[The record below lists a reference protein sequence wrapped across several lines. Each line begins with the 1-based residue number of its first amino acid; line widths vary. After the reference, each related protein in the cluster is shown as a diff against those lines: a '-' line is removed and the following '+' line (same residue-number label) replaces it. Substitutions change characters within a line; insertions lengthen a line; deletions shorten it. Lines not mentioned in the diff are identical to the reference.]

1 MSGPA
6 LFPDSIPDLME
17 LNSEILREE
26 VEVARWD
33 LGNKER
39 AMEAVAMA
47 AAQLPLSA
55 AQQVDN
61 RRRRYQP
68 KSEERPPYRPL
79 MGQRELFRLL
89 LLDVLDEFGAEDE
102 AAGILPTADGQIRAY
117 VRQIVKPALN
127 HKAFYAAVGMAHVLC
142 DYSAQQTL
150 DMYHLGTES
159 RPNLKNWAAC
169 SRARGKFLNGFVEQF
184 GKRVHL
190 RKEGGVNQVNWRP
203 PTAREAELLKRSLQV
218 FVPPVSDLPR
228 TTPANGF
235 LCRMLPFL
243 EESQTEMNLIQPF
256 LDPDQFAQLAARITG
271 AKTAAAAFDD
281 HIRVL
286 DLPAPADPDSGSRD
300 PEDAVLT
307 DADLAHLR
315 DLIRKYR
322 YLTRRRAPGSICIR
336 VDGVDRAVIDELHPT
351 CDLVLEEGASILK
364 VVIRGDAE
372 SFTLATHVLT
382 YDSPRMESWRVDVPG
397 RDNVSFTFEY
407 GDDEC
412 VSASIR
418 LGSEPVDSAYLIER
432 HEDPTEIEVIGDSP
446 RSYVI
451 DVSDGQWITRGVYET
466 GKISTN
472 SWFQCF
478 SSLLSEL
485 RQHWLDQTC
494 FEDQERES
502 KHQSVSTLDVLL
514 RLGRDARMPRKLSR
528 ADTVIVIDRLSTRQA
543 VVFDRFLTRAR
554 SHELELQ
561 QIPSVHEPHE
571 SVSRWSGRLAVASVL
586 CEATGLWFF
595 GDLAKTLGGAAA
607 GLSVTIPGLAALVAA
622 NSWWKFGW
630 SGRLYREYYEAEHFI
645 GLLREDLNREDITES
660 PRTRVATDWR
670 AFPLARTLA
679 TLLAPGLPQHVVNV
693 SRVAGTRTADD
704 AASWTVNSIRE
715 EDLVSIIRELGEER
729 RARKI
734 ARAVVR
740 ARPIESMN
748 DLVALLGK
756 VLKLPATV
764 VNALEDCIT
773 GRPIHARHSASN
785 RDGDTPA

>member
-68 KSEERPPYRPL
+68 KPEERPPYRPL
-79 MGQRELFRLL
+79 MGRRELFRLL

-102 AAGILPTADGQIRAY
+102 AAGLLPTADGQIRSY
-117 VRQIVKPALN
+117 IRQIVKPALN
-127 HKAFYAAVGMAHVLC
+127 HKAFYAGVGMAHVLC

-169 SRARGKFLNGFVEQF
+169 SRARGKFLNGFVERF

-190 RKEGGVNQVNWRP
+190 RKEGGVNQVDWRP
-203 PTAREAELLKRSLQV
+203 PTAREVELVKRSLQV

-228 TTPANGF
+228 TTPGNGF
-235 LCRMLPFL
+235 LRRMLPFL

-256 LDPDQFAQLAARITG
+256 LDPGQFAQLAARITG

-351 CDLVLEEGASILK
+351 CDLVLEEGASIVK

-382 YDSPRMESWRVDVPG
+382 YSSSEMESWSVDVPG
-397 RDNVSFTFEY
+397 RSNVSFTFEY

-412 VSASIR
+412 VSASVR
-418 LGSEPVDSAYLIER
+418 LGSDPVDSACSIEAHEVPEDAAVVDEPVRLHLIDMSHR
-432 HEDPTEIEVIGDSP
+432 WLIIQDSFGMGK
-446 RSYVI
+446 S
-451 DVSDGQWITRGVYET
+451 ST
-466 GKISTN
+466 G
-472 SWFQCF
+472 F
-478 SSLLSEL
+478 SFPHFNRLLSEL
-485 RQHWLDQTC
+485 RRRFLDLVISS
-494 FEDQERES
+494 EDQEPEV
-502 KHQSVSTLDVLL
+502 KLQSVFPAAALLLVGRST
-514 RLGRDARMPRKLSR
+514 RTPREISK
-528 ADTVIVIDRLSTRQA
+528 AETINEIDRLSIRQA
-543 VVFDRFLTRAR
+543 VVLDRFLTRGRA
-554 SHELELQ
+554 HEIELEE
-561 QIPSVHEPHE
+561 IPSIYEPHQ
-571 SVSRWSGRLAVASVL
+571 SVSRWSGRLAVVSVL
-586 CEATGLWFF
+586 CEA
-595 GDLAKTLGGAAA
+595 A
-607 GLSVTIPGLAALVAA
+607 GL
-622 NSWWKFGW
+622 
-630 SGRLYREYYEAEHFI
+630 
-645 GLLREDLNREDITES
+645 
-660 PRTRVATDWR
+660 
-670 AFPLARTLA
+670 
-679 TLLAPGLPQHVVNV
+679 
-693 SRVAGTRTADD
+693 
-704 AASWTVNSIRE
+704 
-715 EDLVSIIRELGEER
+715 
-729 RARKI
+729 
-734 ARAVVR
+734 
-740 ARPIESMN
+740 
-748 DLVALLGK
+748 
-756 VLKLPATV
+756 
-764 VNALEDCIT
+764 
-773 GRPIHARHSASN
+773 
-785 RDGDTPA
+785 

>member
-1 MSGPA
+1 MSGPV

-17 LNSEILREE
+17 LNTEILREE
-26 VEVARWD
+26 VEVACWD

-102 AAGILPTADGQIRAY
+102 AAGCLPTADSQIRSY

-159 RPNLKNWAAC
+159 RPNPKNWAAC

-190 RKEGGVNQVNWRP
+190 RKEGGVNQVDWRP
-203 PTAREAELLKRSLQV
+203 PTAREVELVKRSLDV
-218 FVPPVSDLPR
+218 FVPPVSELPR
-228 TTPANGF
+228 TVPANGF

-243 EESQTEMNLIQPF
+243 EKSQTEMNLIQPF
-256 LDPDQFAQLAARITG
+256 LDPRQFARLAARITG
-271 AKTAAAAFDD
+271 AKDAVAAFDA

-286 DLPAPADPDSGSRD
+286 DLPTPAGPDPGSRD

-307 DADLAHLR
+307 DSDLVHLR

-336 VDGVDRAVIDELHPT
+336 VDGVDRAVIDELHPA
-351 CDLVLEEGASILK
+351 CDVVLEEGASIVK

-382 YDSPRMESWRVDVPG
+382 YDSPGMERWSVDVPG
-397 RDNVSFTFEY
+397 RSNVSFTFEY

-418 LGSEPVDSAYLIER
+418 LGSEPVDSAYVIER
-432 HEDPTEIEVIGDSP
+432 HEVSEDAEVVGESL
-446 RSYVI
+446 RSHVI
-451 DVSDGQWITRGVYET
+451 DVSDRWLIIQDRYVT
-466 GKISTN
+466 GEISTS

-478 SSLLSEL
+478 SRMLSEL
-485 RQHWLDQTC
+485 RRNVFTFVCSEH
-494 FEDQERES
+494 QEREPNQ
-502 KHQSVSTLDVLL
+502 QSVINLGALL
-514 RLGRDARMPRKLSR
+514 RLGLDTQMPRELSK
-528 ADTVIVIDRLSTRQA
+528 ADKVTEIDRLFTRQA
-543 VVFDRFLTRAR
+543 VVLDRFLTRAR
-554 SHELELQ
+554 THELELEL
-561 QIPSVHEPHE
+561 IPSIYDPHE
-571 SVSRWSGRLAVASVL
+571 SVGRWSGRIAVASIL
-586 CEATGLWFF
+586 CDAAGLWFF
-595 GDLAKTLGGAAA
+595 GDLVKMGATAA
-607 GLSVTIPGLAALVAA
+607 GLSVTILGLAALIAA
-622 NSWWKFGW
+622 KSWWKFGW
-630 SGRLYREYYEAEHFI
+630 SGRLYREYYEAEHVI
-645 GLLREDLNREDITES
+645 SLLRADLNREAISES
-660 PRTRVATDWR
+660 PRTRAATDWR
-670 AFPLARTLA
+670 DFPLARTLA
-679 TLLAPGLPQHVVNV
+679 TLLAPGLPQHAVNV
-693 SRVAGTRTADD
+693 SGIAGTRSTSNT
-704 AASWTVNSIRE
+704 ASWTVNSIRE

-740 ARPIESMN
+740 ARPIESMS
-748 DLVALLGK
+748 DLVTVLGK
-756 VLKLPATV
+756 TLELPDAIAK
-764 VNALEDCIT
+764 ALEDCMNEISD
-773 GRPIHARHSASN
+773 HDRHSASN
-785 RDGDTPA
+785 RDGDTSA